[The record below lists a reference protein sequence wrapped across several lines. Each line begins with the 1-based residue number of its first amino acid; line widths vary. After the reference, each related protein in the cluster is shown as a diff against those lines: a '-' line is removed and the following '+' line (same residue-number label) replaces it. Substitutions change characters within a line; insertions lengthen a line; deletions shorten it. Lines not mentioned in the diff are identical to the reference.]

1 MADALSWIRQL
12 PFGATLYLAMGL
24 GLLCFGIYGFIE
36 ARYRKVNPPGA
47 SDYLMD
53 HSSFIYLVG
62 PDGWVRQLFRPN
74 TPPETIA
81 AAIRGQ
87 LRQL

>member
-1 MADALSWIRQL
+1 MIA
-12 PFGATLYLAMGL
+12 FVC
-24 GLLCFGIYGFIE
+24 LLCLFWFPLVPIVPIVRIRRAFRVY
-36 ARYRKVNPPGA
+36 YRKVNPPGA

-62 PDGWVRQLFRPN
+62 PDGRVRQLFRPN